1 MLVTKSWRRK
11 EKNPTDNKEDS
22 NEQPMDGAGCSH
34 PAQQA
39 RGEAGEAARQPAA
52 HPWAAFNTGCTRQ
65 QSKARTQPT
74 KPSVKL
80 LPGCKRAR
88 VATAAD

>member
-39 RGEAGEAARQPAA
+39 SKRRGRRSSQAASRSPLGSIQY
-52 HPWAAFNTGCTRQ
+52 G
-65 QSKARTQPT
+65 
-74 KPSVKL
+74 L
-80 LPGCKRAR
+80 Y
-88 VATAAD
+88 